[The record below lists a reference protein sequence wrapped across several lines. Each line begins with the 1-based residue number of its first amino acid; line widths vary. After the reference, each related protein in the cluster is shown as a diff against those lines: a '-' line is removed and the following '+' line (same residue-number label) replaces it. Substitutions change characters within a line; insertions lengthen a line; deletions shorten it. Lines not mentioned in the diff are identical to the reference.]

1 MKKYTIRNTKG
12 EIMGAFTFNPLDV
25 AMLQRYID
33 TFQNKKAFAKMVEP
47 LRTVSMNSTGS
58 AQTIKDKFTVHKV
71 EKDFKESF
79 EYVFGAGAYKSFFT
93 SIRPFAA
100 HTSGGFYCMQ
110 VVEAIGKV
118 VCDEFEKVRES
129 L

>member
-1 MKKYTIRNTKG
+1 MKKYIIRNAKG
-12 EIMGAFTFNPLDV
+12 EIMGAFTFNPLDG
-25 AMLQRYID
+25 AMIQRYVD
-33 TFQNKKAFAKMVEP
+33 TFQDKEAIVKMVEP
-47 LRTVSMNSTGS
+47 LRNISMNSTGS
-58 AQTIKDKFTVHKV
+58 AQTIRDSFTLRKV
-71 EKDFKESF
+71 EKAFKESF
-79 EYVFGAGAYKSFFT
+79 DYVFGAGAYKSFFT